1 MPWDTL
7 RNSGS
12 LCYAIALCLFVIA
25 ALNMYDWRA
34 DEISYSLQLPY
45 FTLEGTLR
53 DIEPKEFAI
62 GDAIVAPWFLAV
74 AFIALTVVMGMWCAR
89 HRALPWH
96 AQGRDPGGCAFGN
109 AGQAGSSPPKA
120 KPQRRF
126 PGARALEAASRG
138 ATATNPA
145 FPLRHLARRSC
156 ALRHRRCP
164 SSALVGS
171 LPAGSRRPARC
182 RACGR
187 APRRRLACWRRGA
200 LGRPPRA
207 AVGAGPHA
215 RPVSRM
221 RAPVGSW
228 GAAPGCA
235 AMPGGN
241 SWRIRPLGPAAR
253 ASAPRRPCGGGGGE
267 SPI

>member
-1 MPWDTL
+1 MMPWDTL

-25 ALNMYDWRA
+25 ALNMYTGGLTRSRTASNFHTLHWRA
-34 DEISYSLQLPY
+34 H
-45 FTLEGTLR
+45 R

-138 ATATNPA
+138 ARAPGSA
-145 FPLRHLARRSC
+145 FQRD
-156 ALRHRRCP
+156 
-164 SSALVGS
+164 S
-171 LPAGSRRPARC
+171 LP
-182 RACGR
+182 
-187 APRRRLACWRRGA
+187 
-200 LGRPPRA
+200 
-207 AVGAGPHA
+207 H
-215 RPVSRM
+215 
-221 RAPVGSW
+221 
-228 GAAPGCA
+228 GAAAHYVIAGAHHLP
-235 AMPGGN
+235 
-241 SWRIRPLGPAAR
+241 
-253 ASAPRRPCGGGGGE
+253 
-267 SPI
+267 